1 VSSALVVESERLD
14 ARVLS
19 FDLRRD
25 GIAVVSLEARRDKHN
40 AITPALCAQLVGA
53 IERAEQDPSVAGVVL
68 ASARTGFVECTN
80 ADVLKAIKF
89 ATDAERFAREV
100 SRAFARIAALRKPV
114 VAAVHGPAFGGGFE
128 LALAAHAVVASDHPK
143 TSFALPEVRLG
154 LIPAGNGV
162 LRVAQRAGLRAA
174 IDLATTGK
182 PVGVLSARRAGLVD
196 DVCPQAILLEAAARR
211 AKALVGRGPPP
222 TDRRDGLARLV
233 EENPIARA
241 LVFQRARRHVRARTH
256 GHCPAA
262 ERILDVLER
271 YASRGFEAAAELE
284 AKIFGEVV
292 VSETA
297 HRLIEVFFA
306 TRELAKDR
314 GMSELAEP
322 RPVQNAVLVG
332 GGRIGSGVAH
342 ASVSAGVA
350 VRLKE
355 EDDARAGLA
364 MKSVRRLVE
373 EVCGAGAETALER
386 QRTIA
391 LLSVTADVS
400 GMRTADIVIEAVPET
415 LALKQTVL
423 RDVER
428 LIESTC
434 VYASTTCSISIAQI
448 AQAAS
453 RPDRVL
459 GMHYFHP
466 VSKVELVEIVR
477 ADKTEPWA
485 VATAVAL
492 ARRQRKTPV
501 VVKDGPGFFT
511 TRIMTPLLVEAALLV
526 GEGASIESVDSALLD
541 WGFPLGP
548 LQVIDDVGLEM
559 SLHIAQL
566 LHAAFPERI
575 ALPMAIDKLLAAGRR
590 GRTSGR
596 GFHRYESLA
605 GAREARKS
613 VDADV
618 YAVLGVAPTTRLPVE
633 EIQMRCALALV
644 NEAVRCVGD
653 GVVRSPRDADLAA
666 ILGLGFPR
674 FRGGP
679 MRYVDAIGAAETLRR
694 VQSYADRFGERWRPA
709 PLLVQMAKK
718 GERFYP

>member
-1 VSSALVVESERLD
+1 VSSALAVEPERLD

-25 GIAVVSLEARRDKHN
+25 GIAVVSVEARREKHN
-40 AITPALCAQLVGA
+40 AITPGFCGQLVAA

-68 ASARTGFVECTN
+68 ASARVGFVESTN
-80 ADVLKAIKF
+80 ADLLKAIKF

-114 VAAVHGPAFGGGFE
+114 VAAVHGPALGGGFE
-128 LALAAHAVVASDHPK
+128 LALAAHAIVASDHPK

-154 LIPAGNGV
+154 LVPAGNGV
-162 LRVAQRAGLRAA
+162 LRVAQRSGLRVATE
-174 IDLATTGK
+174 LATTGRT
-182 PVGVLSARRAGLVD
+182 VGALSARECRLVD
-196 DVCPQAILLEAAARR
+196 DICPQHLLLEAAARR
-211 AKALVGRGPPP
+211 AKALVGRGPLP
-222 TDRRDGLARLV
+222 TDRREGVARLI

-241 LVFQRARRHVRARTH
+241 LVFQRARRHVRTRTH
-256 GHCPAA
+256 GHCPAP

-271 YASRGFEAAAELE
+271 YASRGFDAAADLE
-284 AKIFGEVV
+284 AKIFGELV

-322 RPVQNAVLVG
+322 RAVHSAVVVG
-332 GGRIGSGVAH
+332 GGRIGSGVAF
-342 ASVSAGVA
+342 ATVSAGVA

-373 EVCGAGAETALER
+373 EASRAEAETSLQRER
-386 QRTIA
+386 MLS
-391 LLSVTADVS
+391 LLSVTADSS
-400 GMRTADIVIEAVPET
+400 GTRTADIVIEAVPET

-423 RDVER
+423 RDIER
-428 LIESTC
+428 VIEPTC
-434 VYASTTCSISIAQI
+434 VYASTTSSISIAQI

-453 RPDRVL
+453 RPERVL

-485 VATAVAL
+485 VATTVAL
-492 ARRQRKTPV
+492 ARRQGKTPV

-526 GEGASIESVDSALLD
+526 GDGALIESVDAALLD

-548 LQVIDDVGLEM
+548 LQLIDDIGLET
-559 SLHIAQL
+559 SLHIGKL

-575 ALPMAIDKLLAAGRR
+575 ALPIALEKLLGDSRR
-590 GRTSGR
+590 GRANGR
-596 GFHRYESLA
+596 GFYRYDTVP
-605 GAREARKS
+605 GGREARRS
-613 VDADV
+613 VDFDV
-618 YAVLGVAPTTRLPVE
+618 YTALGVSPTTRLPVE

-644 NEAVRCVGD
+644 NEAARCVGD

-679 MRYVDAIGAAETLRR
+679 LRYVDAIGAAETLRR
-694 VQSYADRFGERWRPA
+694 VQSYADRFGERWKPA